1 MELSG
6 DEKASIASARDI
18 ASELL
23 APRQYQC
30 KLIRTSRLDTPRDHG
45 VNIYIADE
53 LIANYDDSGDVR
65 EKSWNRDFTVSW
77 NAGQPIRI
85 VLSNY
90 DGFDQ
95 DMAYFENRTP
105 MAITILS
112 GTSKPTRYGTRS
124 NLFGEDFNITTP
136 EFPIEFSCQELSS
149 DKLKVIANYL
159 LPRDAW

>member
-112 GTSKPTRYGTRS
+112 GTSKPTRYGTRA
-124 NLFGEDFNITTP
+124 
-136 EFPIEFSCQELSS
+136 
-149 DKLKVIANYL
+149 IA
-159 LPRDAW
+159 R